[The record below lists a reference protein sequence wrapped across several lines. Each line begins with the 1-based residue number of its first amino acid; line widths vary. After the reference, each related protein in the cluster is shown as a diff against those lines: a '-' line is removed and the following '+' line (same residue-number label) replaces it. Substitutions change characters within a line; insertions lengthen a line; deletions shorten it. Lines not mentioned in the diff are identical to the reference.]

1 MVIDPNPIFDFG
13 FNRSGVKDGKKG
25 EQKKPETEKKLSPSE
40 FEDLV
45 DDLVNARYFPEDWLK
60 ERAAMMDYVVQ
71 GMYSIN
77 PINANSFG
85 HQIGQLIGEIK
96 RYQLDRPKFER
107 NMIVLD
113 TLALITVGAS
123 DWSYNHA
130 LIELAKAGTLAEKTN
145 AFDKINGMVIEA
157 KYIWRGHPLHNTNLA
172 RIRYFEA
179 AWPAV
184 VKYLDSTGIPLKD
197 LRARAIEVMYNWR
210 SSDF

>member
-96 RYQLDRPKFER
+96 RYQLDRPKFVGCLNSSCRLPFLFR
-107 NMIVLD
+107 NF
-113 TLALITVGAS
+113 LIAS
-123 DWSYNHA
+123 ITADVKPHS
-130 LIELAKAGTLAEKTN
+130 LK
-145 AFDKINGMVIEA
+145 
-157 KYIWRGHPLHNTNLA
+157 
-172 RIRYFEA
+172 RI
-179 AWPAV
+179 
-184 VKYLDSTGIPLKD
+184 S
-197 LRARAIEVMYNWR
+197 
-210 SSDF
+210 